1 MAQRNEMRAFA
12 RDRGIPTLREADAHG
27 VNARGPMLRAADLRG
42 KFIAHR
48 RDRRRVLRRNRAARC
63 MHRNEAA
70 GRRVLRLHPR
80 NRRGDRALGTA
91 TGLGTHIE
99 EARRRFAARP
109 RLAGRRALDRQCR
122 QDARWQHLCA
132 APAWADR
139 ETGFGQPNLPRLAA
153 LGGDRCN
160 ERVAMHRNFEAAA
173 ERRAVNRRG
182 AWATERGDHR
192 ERFRTRTEI
201 CIKAR
206 VIKRIDFRKIRAR
219 HEHALRRARKHE
231 ALRLLG
237 RDLRERRLDLADQP
251 CVKHNHAAARLLRVR
266 LEEED
271 VDAVADFVGKHGGK
285 ITCRAIDTL
294 PRMLVKH
301 RVAQGLHTGIHTVEL
316 ARPEARNALSRELI
330 AELGA
335 AIDAVA
341 RDSAAR
347 VLILGGEGR
356 SFCAGMDLKAV
367 ADDPVAMGEMLRA
380 LSRVSRAIRRL
391 PIPTIARVQGAA
403 IGGGCGLM
411 VVCDFAV
418 THAEAKLGY
427 PEVDLGIC
435 PAVVAPWLM
444 KKIGAGAARA
454 MLLAGGT
461 MSGEEGFRRG
471 LATHL
476 VAEGELAATAQAL
489 AERLAKGGP
498 KALAATKQ
506 WLNELDGSMD
516 DAIAEEAAEISARI
530 IAGDEAQSRL
540 KAAWAK
546 A

>member
-1 MAQRNEMRAFA
+1 
-12 RDRGIPTLREADAHG
+12 
-27 VNARGPMLRAADLRG
+27 
-42 KFIAHR
+42 
-48 RDRRRVLRRNRAARC
+48 
-63 MHRNEAA
+63 
-70 GRRVLRLHPR
+70 
-80 NRRGDRALGTA
+80 
-91 TGLGTHIE
+91 
-99 EARRRFAARP
+99 
-109 RLAGRRALDRQCR
+109 
-122 QDARWQHLCA
+122 
-132 APAWADR
+132 
-139 ETGFGQPNLPRLAA
+139 
-153 LGGDRCN
+153 
-160 ERVAMHRNFEAAA
+160 
-173 ERRAVNRRG
+173 
-182 AWATERGDHR
+182 
-192 ERFRTRTEI
+192 
-201 CIKAR
+201 
-206 VIKRIDFRKIRAR
+206 
-219 HEHALRRARKHE
+219 
-231 ALRLLG
+231 
-237 RDLRERRLDLADQP
+237 
-251 CVKHNHAAARLLRVR
+251 
-266 LEEED
+266 
-271 VDAVADFVGKHGGK
+271 
-285 ITCRAIDTL
+285 
-294 PRMLVKH
+294 MLVKH
-301 RVAQGLHTGIHTVEL
+301 RVEHGIHTVEL
-316 ARPEARNALSRELI
+316 ARPEARNALSSELI
-330 AELGA
+330 AALGQ
-335 AIDAVA
+335 AIDEVA

-367 ADDPVAMGEMLRA
+367 ADDPIAMGEMLRA
-380 LSRVSRAIRRL
+380 LSRASRVIRRL

-461 MSGEEGFRRG
+461 MSGDEGFRRG

-540 KAAWAK
+540 RAAWAK